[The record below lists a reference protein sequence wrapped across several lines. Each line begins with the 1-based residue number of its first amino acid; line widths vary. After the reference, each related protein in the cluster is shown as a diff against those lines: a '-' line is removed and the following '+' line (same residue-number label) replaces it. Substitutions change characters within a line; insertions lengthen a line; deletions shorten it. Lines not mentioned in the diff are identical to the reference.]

1 MATDIGAQTANQHS
15 SSIQMTT
22 KSVHAETVRVV
33 DEQMKDLEV
42 QMTDLDDFVTRARS
56 ENAEHHSRHA
66 NSMTKL
72 SDTVGTSFS
81 NISSHYK
88 DTVSRVQDL
97 GNEMNVNVEQ
107 LHGSI
112 QPLDDNLCLPLS
124 KLRHDIETTDLREYE
139 PTGETPEKVQY
150 QYSTELPR
158 TRSHDALIASLHGG
172 SVAQTPGRPIA
183 TPGKRTPAPQQ
194 VFSDLDESTSARSPS
209 RPTSSDSA
217 TLNPLRSSLRE
228 VNANLTTSSLMF
240 DPSASTLSVLPSVD
254 EHTVPIVKKHTSRIP
269 GKGQSKKM
277 RLDGVENFPP
287 NELRESTSRRK
298 SPRLQQ

>member
-1 MATDIGAQTANQHS
+1 M
-15 SSIQMTT
+15 
-22 KSVHAETVRVV
+22 V

-66 NSMTKL
+66 DSMVQL

-88 DTVSRVQDL
+88 DTLSRVQDL
-97 GNEMNVNVEQ
+97 GSEMEVSVEQ
-107 LHGSI
+107 LQEDL
-112 QPLDDNLCLPLS
+112 QPLDATLCQPLY
-124 KLRHDIETTDLREYE
+124 KLRKDIKKTNLKEYE

-150 QYSTELPR
+150 QYPTQLPR
-158 TRSHDALIASLHGG
+158 TTSHDALIAKMHGG
-172 SVAQTPGRPIA
+172 SAVQTPGRPIA

-194 VFSDLDESTSARSPS
+194 VFNDLDDSENARSPT

-217 TLNPLRSSLRE
+217 SINPLGSSLRE
-228 VNANLTTSSLMF
+228 VNSNLTTSSLIF
-240 DPSASTLSVLPSVD
+240 DPSASTMSVLPLAD
-254 EHTVPIVKKHTSRIP
+254 ENTVPIVKKHTSRIP
-269 GKGQSKKM
+269 GKSQSKKM
-277 RLDGVENFPP
+277 RLDGVENLPP

-298 SPRLQQ
+298 SPRLQR

>member
-1 MATDIGAQTANQHS
+1 M
-15 SSIQMTT
+15 
-22 KSVHAETVRVV
+22 HAETIRVV

-66 NSMTKL
+66 DSMTKL

-81 NISSHYK
+81 NISSHYNG
-88 DTVSRVQDL
+88 TVSRVQDL
-97 GNEMNVNVEQ
+97 SNEMDVNVKQ
-107 LHGSI
+107 LKGHL
-112 QPLDDNLCLPLS
+112 QPLDETLCQPLS
-124 KLRHDIETTDLREYE
+124 MLRHDIGMTDLRDYE

-150 QYSTELPR
+150 QYPTQLPR
-158 TRSHDALIASLHGG
+158 TTSHDALIASLHGG
-172 SVAQTPGRPIA
+172 SVTQTPSRPIA

-194 VFSDLDESTSARSPS
+194 VFNDLDDSERARSPT

-228 VNANLTTSSLMF
+228 FNANLTSSLTF
-240 DPSASTLSVLPSVD
+240 DPSASTLSVLPSAD
-254 EHTVPIVKKHTSRIP
+254 ENTVPIVKKHTSRIP

-277 RLDGVENFPP
+277 RLDGVENLPP
-287 NELRESTSRRK
+287 NEFRESASRRK
-298 SPRLQQ
+298 SPRLQR